1 MTAKDERGEW
11 GGTEP
16 DQLALRV
23 GQDHRTL
30 RLQLDAIEVA
40 NIRTAVLASLLALP
54 KMLTEH
60 FALEEQSDG
69 LYDDLR
75 MRRPATTRQ
84 SDALCDGHAVIL
96 DVLDERCRRLKQRIE
111 AEREIGEIAEPIRR
125 EVRRW
130 LEKPRRRD
138 HDESCMICDVCYTD
152 EGGYGQSPGC
162 PERQEATAR
171 SQCPN

>member
-30 RLQLDAIEVA
+30 RLQLD
-40 NIRTAVLASLLALP
+40 
-54 KMLTEH
+54 
-60 FALEEQSDG
+60 
-69 LYDDLR
+69 
-75 MRRPATTRQ
+75 
-84 SDALCDGHAVIL
+84 
-96 DVLDERCRRLKQRIE
+96 ERCRRLKQRIE

-125 EVRRW
+125 EVWRW